1 MRSRY
6 ATALTIL
13 GVYFVASY
21 FILHAAIEEQ
31 RTMQR
36 AISVSGQ
43 QRMYSQRIAMFADAI
58 VARPDS
64 GLRHRAQQD
73 LQTSIKIFDEAHRAL
88 THGDPRINPRGWPP
102 RTVRDIY
109 FTQPYQVDRQV
120 RDYLAH
126 ARALDK
132 HAKYHAI
139 TVNDKDLAYLLSV
152 GPGVLL
158 QSLDAVVLAYSGEQ
172 RAAVAKF
179 ESLQLALL
187 ALGISTLAAIWFTIL
202 LPMDREIAE
211 RTEAMERSASVDSL
225 TGALNRKAFA
235 ENVELEIARARAEG
249 FRGALLMI
257 DIDNF
262 KTINDTY
269 GHGIGDETIVRVA
282 DVMRKNSRMHDLVAR
297 VGGDEFAMYVNAFES
312 DAALEAFI
320 DRLCTALQC
329 DVISGDD
336 PHRVTV
342 SIGVARVD
350 DDGTNIGELLNAAD
364 KALYA
369 AKRSGRA
376 RFVFH
381 EPATGTTSGCLL
393 TKRRDLGDGQARP
406 AGTSDRIVRVA
417 DIAKP

>member
-6 ATALTIL
+6 ATALAIL

-64 GLRHRAQQD
+64 GFRRRAQQD
-73 LQTSIKIFDEAHRAL
+73 LQTSIKIFDEAHHAL
-88 THGDPRINPRGWPP
+88 THGDPRINPKGWPP
-102 RTVRDIY
+102 PSVRDIY
-109 FTQPYQVDRQV
+109 FTRPYEVDRQV

-126 ARALDK
+126 ARALEN
-132 HAKYHAI
+132 HAKYKAI
-139 TVNDKDLAYLLSV
+139 AVNDKDLEYLLSV

-158 QSLDAVVLAYSGEQ
+158 QSLDTIVFAYNGEQ

-179 ESLQLALL
+179 EFLQLALL

-211 RTEAMERSASVDSL
+211 RTKAMQRSASVDSL

-249 FRGALLMI
+249 LCGALLMI

-269 GHGIGDETIVRVA
+269 GHSLGDETIVRVA
-282 DVMRKNSRMHDLVAR
+282 DVMRKNSRAHDLVAR

-320 DRLCTALQC
+320 ERLCAALQC

-336 PHRVTV
+336 SHRVTV

-350 DDGTNIGELLNAAD
+350 ADGTNIGELLNAAD

-381 EPATGTTSGCLL
+381 EPATDTTSGYLL
-393 TKRRDLGDGQARP
+393 MKRRDLGDGQARP
-406 AGTSDRIVRVA
+406 ARTSDRIVRVA
-417 DIAKP
+417 DITQP